1 MDSPL
6 IVLNSQ
12 SSVPPYEQIRAQLCD
27 LIAARHLAPGAE
39 LPSVRQL
46 ARDLNVAPNTIVR
59 AYGELERGGWIVS
72 SQRRGFRVGPS
83 VPVLSPADRMERL
96 RGAVKQLLL
105 VAQQL
110 GATMVEVKDEIDRQI
125 GGSAEKND

>member
-6 IVLNSQ
+6 IVVDPQ
-12 SSVPPYEQIRAQLCD
+12 SPVPAYEQIRTQLCD
-27 LIAARHLAPGAE
+27 LIAARHLSPGAE

-59 AYGELERGGWIVS
+59 AYGELERGGWIAS

-83 VPVLSPADRMERL
+83 VPALSPADRMDRL
-96 RGAVKQLLL
+96 RNAVKQLLVL
-105 VAQQL
+105 AQQL
-110 GATMVEVKDEIDRQI
+110 GVTTIEVKDEIDRQI
-125 GGSAEKND
+125 GDSAGQSG